1 MKNIQLVKLELV
13 REKQVRYDFK
23 AITGTGSAFK
33 ILTDVLHLDK
43 QAEEVIQLLCLDTK
57 NNIVGVFE
65 VARGSLDSSILSTRE
80 VFKRAILTNSASI
93 IIAHNHPSG
102 DVEPSE
108 ADIRV
113 TKDLKEAGKILRIQ
127 LLDHIIVGDGTYYSF
142 LERRMM

>member
-1 MKNIQLVKLELV
+1 MNNIQLLKLELV
-13 REKQVRYDFK
+13 REKQIRYDFK
-23 AITGTGSAFK
+23 AITCSESAFK

-43 QAEEVIQLLCLDTK
+43 QVEEVIHLLCLDTK

-65 VARGSLDSSILSTRE
+65 VARGILNSSVISTRE
-80 VFKRAILTNSASI
+80 IFKRAILSNSASI

-108 ADIRV
+108 DDIKV
-113 TKDLKEAGKILRIQ
+113 TKEFKNAGKLLGIP

>member
-23 AITGTGSAFK
+23 AITGSESAFK

-43 QAEEVIQLLCLDTK
+43 QAEEVIHLLCLDTK

-65 VARGSLDSSILSTRE
+65 VARGSLNSSIFSTRE

-108 ADIRV
+108 ADIKV

>member
-1 MKNIQLVKLELV
+1 MNNIQLLKLELV

-23 AITGTGSAFK
+23 IITGSESAFK

-43 QAEEVIQLLCLDTK
+43 QAEEVIHLLCLDTK

-65 VARGSLDSSILSTRE
+65 VARGNLNSSVLSTRE
-80 VFKRAILTNSASI
+80 VFKRAILSNSASI

-102 DVEPSE
+102 DIEPSE
-108 ADIRV
+108 TDIEV
-113 TKDLKEAGKILRIQ
+113 TNELKKAGQLLRIP

-142 LERRMM
+142 LERRRI